1 MTDDLLDTNLL
12 SQKLTQSSSAGQMPI
27 PFKFDER
34 EDVSLVGSVF
44 RQSNMIGSGI
54 EKYNLGQRLK
64 RYEAEPDYDYRNYV
78 PDDLFEYRDRYVFT
92 TSPGAADEISYQ
104 LRKELNDKSNMEGS
118 PVSSFF
124 LDLVVGNL
132 DPSVLLPGG
141 TIYRNA
147 KKSVGFLKSAAAGS
161 ASAAIGAGFQE
172 SFLNPTQMTR
182 EIDESVYNVMGA
194 ALFGSVLGGIGGAF
208 ASGPI
213 GKKAQQDI
221 VNTLIDG
228 SGLPRDGNLSS
239 AKVKEFDDEYIA
251 QSESL
256 ARMGRFVTKAA
267 GKLFPMTRLME
278 SPFNTAKL
286 FVDNAYEHN
295 MIKNKNT
302 TEFGSQANPINVES
316 KLKLEFGVIRKAL
329 TEYQEVFFKQA
340 GVENGILKNVQ
351 SMVSKQGLKW
361 GEYDVEVARALRNDG
376 KHDNPSVVEGAKILR
391 EKIFDPLKDQAIG
404 LGLLPKNV
412 DVKTALAYFT
422 RIYNTQKIK
431 EMPENFRATVIPYLR
446 QKNEELKQFQP
457 IIKTF
462 RDRIKKARGIAN
474 KAIKESKELE
484 HLKTLKSGDKE
495 SIEAKLEK
503 AQQEYDDYVN
513 QKEVVLESRKE
524 KNLDKLIELEQKIN
538 DLTKTLDDLNLKAE
552 KDLAIEKNDFDSIME
567 KLAKKNPLGLLR
579 RGKDVT
585 KEKKKYNAAVKA
597 IKDTLKKS
605 STPLQEK
612 VTALKSDIKKLE
624 STQSQVESK
633 DAIIRKK
640 EIQLKKERLT
650 EYKKRLTDV
659 TNRIAELE
667 SSQAKLS
674 AKDAEAIAKSI
685 EKELDDA
692 VPHDL
697 KDSDGQIRNVIDDEQ
712 IDAISRQILDNV
724 LGRNEA
730 KILNPMLGKFQ
741 TGGKAKPLNNRAF
754 LIPDE
759 LIEEWTLNSASKVA
773 ELYSKAMIP
782 TIELNKFARRVD
794 SPLKRKAQQDRL
806 MEKAYEIQDRF
817 ETMTP
822 EEKAAAQIEIGELYK
837 QAEELS
843 IPTPNQVQ
851 GGILLDLK
859 QELDQ
864 MKVGKTPE
872 ENAKLEKQYDKAVE
886 DINATFELLQ
896 GVYGAGQNVMD
907 SSMAKVAGNIK
918 TWNYIRMMGFVM
930 LSSLPDVGMHIMR
943 HGPMAFMKEGFMPF
957 IKGVASERM
966 NQDFLKD
973 MGLGIES
980 LLGTRLKS
988 YIDHES
994 TTESVSVWGKGL
1006 DFMSDTFGSVSLMN
1020 SWQDMN
1026 QFIAGN
1032 MSISRTLRSVIEGA
1046 DKADL
1051 ERLNVLGISKESRD
1065 IIAEQWKTHGGKKDG
1080 SYYINI
1086 GDWGLD
1092 DPKVAKAYDEF
1103 RVSIIKE
1110 VDSTVVRPGLGD
1122 KPLLGNTQLGQL
1134 LFQFKSFMFA
1144 ATTRVLASGLT
1155 RNDANFYMGVVS
1167 MLGLGALRYVITS
1180 KIRKPN
1186 EEVDTSFTKLSS
1198 EAIDAS
1204 GLLGVFSEVYNIG
1217 NKTFGLTNIANRALG
1232 LELSEVS
1239 RYQSR
1244 GVVGALMGPTFGGIE
1259 DIIGVLSKSSKAL
1272 ASEDVNLTTKD
1283 AEKIMRLFPYQNLFY
1298 LYNLNRIVT
1307 KKTALGLGF
1316 EETD

>member
-12 SQKLTQSSSAGQMPI
+12 SQKLTQSTGAGQMPI

-34 EDVSLVGSVF
+34 KDVSLVGSVF

-182 EIDESVYNVMGA
+182 EIDESAYNVMGA
-194 ALFGSVLGGIGGAF
+194 ALFGSVLGGVGGAF

-251 QSESL
+251 QSEGL

-267 GKLFPMTRLME
+267 GSLTPMTRLME

-302 TEFGSQANPINVES
+302 EEFGSQANPINVES

-329 TEYQEVFFKQA
+329 TDYQSVFFKQA
-340 GVENGILKNVQ
+340 GVESGILKNVQ
-351 SMVSKQGLKW
+351 SMVSRQGLKW

-376 KHDNPSVVEGAKILR
+376 VHDNPDVVAGAKILR
-391 EKIFDPLKDQAIG
+391 ERIFDPLKDQAIG

-457 IIKTF
+457 VIKTF
-462 RDRIKKARGIAN
+462 RDRIKKARGISN
-474 KAIKESKELE
+474 KKIKESKELE
-484 HLKTLKSGDKE
+484 KLL
-495 SIEAKLEK
+495 KLEK
-503 AQQEYDDYVN
+503 
-513 QKEVVLESRKE
+513 K
-524 KNLDKLIELEQKIN
+524 
-538 DLTKTLDDLNLKAE
+538 
-552 KDLAIEKNDFDSIME
+552 
-567 KLAKKNPLGLLR
+567 
-579 RGKDVT
+579 T
-585 KEKKKYNAAVKA
+585 KEDLEKIAK
-597 IKDTLKKS
+597 
-605 STPLQEK
+605 LQ
-612 VTALKSDIKKLE
+612 D
-624 STQSQVESK
+624 
-633 DAIIRKK
+633 
-640 EIQLKKERLT
+640 
-650 EYKKRLTDV
+650 
-659 TNRIAELE
+659 
-667 SSQAKLS
+667 SQAKLS

-685 EKELDDA
+685 EKELDNA
-692 VPHDL
+692 IPHDL

-741 TGGKAKPLNNRAF
+741 AGGKAKPLNNRAF

-759 LIEEWTLNSASKVA
+759 LIEEWTLNSASKVS

-794 SPLKRKAQQDRL
+794 SPLKRQAQQDRL
-806 MEKAYEIQDRF
+806 MEKAYEIQDRL

-872 ENAKLEKQYDKAVE
+872 ENAKLEKQYDKAVD

-943 HGPMAFMKEGFMPF
+943 HGPMSFMKEGFMPF
-957 IKGVASERM
+957 IKGVAGERM
-966 NQDFLKD
+966 NQAFLKD

-1155 RNDANFYMGVVS
+1155 RSDANFYMGVVS

-1186 EEVDTSFTKLSS
+1186 EEVDTSFTKLSR

-1217 NKTFGLTNIANRALG
+1217 NKALG
-1232 LELSEVS
+1232 ISDVS

-1244 GVVGALMGPTFGGIE
+1244 GIVGSLAGPTFGAAEEIVS
-1259 DIIGVLSKSSKAL
+1259 VLNKASR
-1272 ASEDVNLTTKD
+1272 AAFKEGEQLTTKD